1 MLLDVDVID
10 VSCKLRKLKYS
21 TLHLGKKKL
30 VKKLWKR
37 HPML

>member
-1 MLLDVDVID
+1 MFLDVDVID
-10 VSCKLRKLKYS
+10 VSYKLRKLKYFS
-21 TLHLGKKKL
+21 LHLRKQL